1 MKQTQNICKPYFFIQ
16 LLENINE
23 TLAVNHVTNDLKQ
36 TKTFE
41 SNELL
46 NQIFQEKPSWSHS
59 QSELLMKVKFIWVFS
74 LEYSSSL
81 DCLSHKFWISFILN
95 CHLNSLS
102 MRCEH

>member
-46 NQIFQEKPSWSHS
+46 NQIFQEKPS
-59 QSELLMKVKFIWVFS
+59 
-74 LEYSSSL
+74 
-81 DCLSHKFWISFILN
+81 
-95 CHLNSLS
+95 
-102 MRCEH
+102 